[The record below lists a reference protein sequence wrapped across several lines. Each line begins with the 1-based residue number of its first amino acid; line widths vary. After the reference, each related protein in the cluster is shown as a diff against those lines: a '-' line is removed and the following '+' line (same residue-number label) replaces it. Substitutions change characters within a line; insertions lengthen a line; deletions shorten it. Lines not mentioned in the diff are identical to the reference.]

1 MKFSI
6 VILSAVCLLPLRALE
21 MSRLYTDNMLLQSGR
36 TLEIR
41 GRAEPGE
48 MVRLELDGKNYS
60 GKAGA
65 DGKWQIG
72 IPPNK
77 PGGPHEMKVIAPSG
91 SRTIRNIL
99 FGEVWLASGQ
109 SNMHMELQQTD
120 GAAAEVAASTDP
132 ELRIFK
138 VRAQTSVTPANDI
151 QGSWLSAS
159 PETSKTFAAVPYYF
173 AKELRRELKVPVG
186 IIAASLGGTEAES
199 WMAPELLKRLPETV
213 SRYKE
218 LQQAIPVVEN
228 SPRKVDLDDSGWMKE
243 NLPSDGWSKQEKRIH
258 WDYELY
264 PIEYNGVIWARK
276 AVELPADW
284 AGKDLTLSLGTV
296 DDYETTYFNSEEIGK
311 TTKHTLVR
319 RVYEIP
325 GHLVKA
331 GRNVIAVKTFKIGWG
346 GLTGPESIM
355 FLQRKGT
362 DDKIPVGGEWL
373 YRASKLEFKEISP
386 RLPSSL
392 YNGMIAPLLG
402 YGIRGVIWYQGE
414 ANAYP
419 SGAKKYRN
427 VFGALIEDWRKVF
440 GSGEIPFYFVQLAG
454 FKTNNGDGWPLLR
467 DAQRR
472 TLEIPNTGMATAI
485 DIGNPKD
492 IHPGNKREVGRRL
505 ALWAL
510 VKDYGQKKV
519 PSGPLYRSMKVEN
532 GKIRVSFD
540 YAEGLRSKDGQPLR
554 NFEIAGKDG
563 RFLPAKAEISG
574 NTVLVSNETVT
585 APAAVRYAWKDYP
598 ENLNFCNGADL
609 PASPFVSE
617 AVK

>member
-6 VILSAVCLLPLRALE
+6 VILSAACLLPLRALE
-21 MSRLYTDNMLLQSGR
+21 MSRLYTDNMILQSGR

-48 MVRLELDGKNYS
+48 TVRIELDGQNYS
-60 GKAGA
+60 GKAGS

-72 IPPNK
+72 IPSHK
-77 PGGPHEMKVIAPSG
+77 PGGPHEMKVTAPSG
-91 SRTIRNIL
+91 SKTIRNIL

-120 GAAAEVAASTDP
+120 GATAEVAASTDP

-138 VRAQTSVTPANDI
+138 VRAQSSVTPENDV
-151 QGSWLSAS
+151 QGSWLAAS
-159 PETSKTFAAVPYYF
+159 PATSKTFAAIPYYF

-186 IIAASLGGTEAES
+186 VIAASLGGTEAES

-213 SRYKE
+213 GRYAE
-218 LQQAIPVVEN
+218 LQRAIPVVEN

-243 NLPSDGWSKQEKRIH
+243 NLPADGWSKQEKRIH

-264 PIEYNGVIWARK
+264 PIEYNGLIWARK

-284 AGKDLTLSLGTV
+284 AGRDLTLSLGTV
-296 DDYETTYFNSEEIGK
+296 DDYETTYFNGEEIGK

-319 RVYEIP
+319 RIYEIP
-325 GHLVKA
+325 GRLVKA
-331 GRNVIAVKTFKIGWG
+331 GRNVIAIKTFKIGWG
-346 GLTGPESIM
+346 GLTGPENIM

-362 DDKIPVGGEWL
+362 GGKIPVGGEWL
-373 YRASKLEFKEISP
+373 YRASQLEFKGISS

-440 GSGEIPFYFVQLAG
+440 GPGEIPFYYVQLAG
-454 FKTNNGDGWPLLR
+454 FKNNNGDGWPILR

-472 TLEIPNTGMATAI
+472 TMEIPATGMATAV

-510 VKDYGQKKV
+510 VKDYGQKKI
-519 PSGPLYRSMKVEN
+519 PSGPLCRSMKVEN

-540 YAEGLRSKDGQPLR
+540 YADGLRSKDGQPLR

-563 RFLPAKAEISG
+563 RFLPAEAEISG
-574 NTVLVSNETVT
+574 NTVLVSSKTVT
-585 APAAVRYAWKDYP
+585 APVAVRYAWKDYP

-617 AVK
+617 AAK